1 MDGMSYA
8 AFHGLGKISDPEVDL
23 IDGVCLVFLGLN

>member
-1 MDGMSYA
+1 MDGMSYV

-23 IDGVCLVFLGLN
+23 IDGVCPVLLSLD